1 MQTFTFRAFRASKLT
16 KAIYALYS
24 HAQLPGAGLL
34 DREGWPEARACRG
47 RALLHPRGGLNTA
60 DSAPLWARD
69 GPVRGWSMVRPKA
82 CHTAAARYPPHQ
94 SGTGPTRAWLGPT
107 PVRRTQH
114 LEAVRLL
121 SSWRRSRP
129 VRLIHRGGRAEG
141 DMRSSAAQPS
151 NALFLSRT
159 PRPWPARVTGRLQCN
174 GHMVWKPEA
183 VSAFDLAQRS
193 RSRTL
198 RVQPEVP
205 SGAMQ
210 LVDALPHAKARR
222 VRSVNAMDGL
232 QLEGDSLLSTFC
244 SRAVHADDMPRPP
257 STPVWQTMMI
267 AEQG

>member
-1 MQTFTFRAFRASKLT
+1 MFTFRAFRASKLT

-47 RALLHPRGGLNTA
+47 RALPRPRGGLNTA
-60 DSAPLWARD
+60 DSAPLRARD

-151 NALFLSRT
+151 NALLLSRT
-159 PRPWPARVTGRLQCN
+159 RRPWPARATGRLQCK
-174 GHMVWKPEA
+174 GHMVWKPAA
-183 VSAFDLAQRS
+183 VSAFDLAQRC
-193 RSRTL
+193 RSSTL
-198 RVQPEVP
+198 RVQQEVR
-205 SGAMQ
+205 SGALQ
-210 LVDALPHAKARR
+210 PVNALPHGKARR
-222 VRSVNAMDGL
+222 IRSAHATDGL
-232 QLEGDSLLSTFC
+232 QFEGGSTLSPFY
-244 SRAVHADDMPRPP
+244 SRAVHTADKPRSS
-257 STPVWQTMMI
+257 STPAWQNTMI
-267 AEQG
+267 AARG